1 MAVTVNTSIP
11 SFKANSPQ
19 EKCEH
24 KICPKCGQSVAD
36 SCDTFSK
43 PDSASQKSTAG
54 KIKDNFIKFR
64 KYAIDYGYLALG
76 AVKGS
81 IYGLVAGFATAGVI
95 AVRNIFKKSPKTL
108 GIGGKI
114 LSGAVGLAVLAGH
127 VVKSKLDANEAKAGL
142 DHRWETGHNEQ

>member
-1 MAVTVNTSIP
+1 MILFQSLTLL
-11 SFKANSPQ
+11 
-19 EKCEH
+19 H
-24 KICPKCGQSVAD
+24 KRVQLS
-36 SCDTFSK
+36 
-43 PDSASQKSTAG
+43 
-54 KIKDNFIKFR
+54 KDNFIKFR

-81 IYGLVAGFATAGVI
+81 IYGLAAGFATAGVI

-127 VVKSKLDANEAKAGL
+127 VVKSKLNANEAKAGL

>member
-1 MAVTVNTSIP
+1 MAVTLNTSIP

-24 KICPKCGQSVAD
+24 RVCPKCGQPIED

-43 PDSASQKSTAG
+43 PESVSKKSTAT
-54 KIKDNFIKFR
+54 KIKDNFIKLR
-64 KYAIDYGYLALG
+64 KNAIDYGYVALG
-76 AVKGS
+76 AVKGG
-81 IYGLVAGFATAGVI
+81 IYGLAAGFATAGVI

-114 LSGAVGLAVLAGH
+114 VAGTVGLVVLAGH
-127 VVKSKLDANEAKAGL
+127 VVKSKLDANETKAGL